1 MKTMATRKIIFTSR
15 FKEGIEQQLLD
26 ELKSS
31 FPSDAL
37 RNVDGLK
44 EITVCQGNGIFAAV
58 IEYDGD
64 FEQIFAKYVSDPSV
78 RAFHAKLAPL
88 LEDIPR
94 SIRPADLPIAGDVL
108 IWDGKRVMEAVG

>member
-1 MKTMATRKIIFTSR
+1 MATRKIIFTSR
-15 FKEGIEQQLLD
+15 FKEGVEQQLLD

-37 RNVDGLK
+37 RGIDGL
-44 EITVCQGNGIFAAV
+44 EGVTVCQGNGIFAAV

-64 FEQIFAKYVSDPSV
+64 FEKIFSDYISHPAV
-78 RAFHAKLAPL
+78 QAFHAKLAGFL
-88 LEDIPR
+88 IDVPR
-94 SIRPADLPIAGDVL
+94 SIKPADLPIAGDVL

>member
-1 MKTMATRKIIFTSR
+1 MATRKIIFTSR
-15 FKEGIEQQLLD
+15 FKEGVEQQLLD

-37 RNVDGLK
+37 RGIDGL
-44 EITVCQGNGIFAAV
+44 EEVTVCQGNGIFAAV

-64 FEQIFAKYVSDPSV
+64 FEKIFSDYISHPAV
-78 RAFHAKLAPL
+78 QAFHSKLAPFL
-88 LEDIPR
+88 KDVPR
-94 SIRPADLPIAGDVL
+94 SFKPADLPIAGDVL

>member
-1 MKTMATRKIIFTSR
+1 MATRKIIFTSR
-15 FKEGIEQQLLD
+15 FKEGVEQQLLD
-26 ELKSS
+26 ELKSG
-31 FPSDAL
+31 FPSDAI
-37 RNVDGLK
+37 RSIDGI
-44 EITVCQGNGIFAAV
+44 EGITICQGNGVFAAL

-64 FEQIFAKYVSDPSV
+64 FEKIFSEYLSNARVQV
-78 RAFHAKLAPL
+78 FHARLAPF